1 MACATIQNMGIYDR
15 CEKDVKNCR
24 PHSLKPE
31 EGLLTIDKDFLCLSV
46 FIWHQRG
53 QNHKDNEN
61 VDRCTWSS
69 SRLRAAMPIV
79 HVTFR
84 RLYHTSL
91 IKLHFADHSMY
102 RYCFLLFILHVC
114 VPCYCLWFC
123 VFMICYNII
132 KLISI
137 LDIIAH
143 NFHFYVAF
151 CSPWWKIEISQR
163 NKLPLI

>member
-31 EGLLTIDKDFLCLSV
+31 EGLLTIDKDFLSLFVCIHLRPKGTKS
-46 FIWHQRG
+46 QR
-53 QNHKDNEN
+53 QWKCWIAVHE
-61 VDRCTWSS
+61 
-69 SRLRAAMPIV
+69 AV
-79 HVTFR
+79 HVLE
-84 RLYHTSL
+84 RL
-91 IKLHFADHSMY
+91 
-102 RYCFLLFILHVC
+102 CLLFILLFVVYITLHWSSYILLISACTVTAF
-114 VPCYCLWFC
+114 YCLYYM
-123 VFMICYNII
+123 FMFIVTVYDSARSWCYNLI

-163 NKLPLI
+163 NKLP